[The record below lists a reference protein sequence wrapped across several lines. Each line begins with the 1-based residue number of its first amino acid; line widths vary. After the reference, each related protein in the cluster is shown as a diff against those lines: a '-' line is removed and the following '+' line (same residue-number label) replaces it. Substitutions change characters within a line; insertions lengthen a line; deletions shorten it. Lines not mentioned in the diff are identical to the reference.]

1 MKLPWLASSLILLL
15 LIPHVPRAQCGGT
28 CPSGAL
34 TTLPSGTSAP
44 LPAAPPYCIAASVVN
59 KTTSYVIDGTLI
71 VQGGHD
77 SLGAVT
83 LARTGAIDVEA
94 GACPG
99 CSPQTAACRPTPTRH
114 RPNLSR

>member
-1 MKLPWLASSLILLL
+1 MKLPWLASRLIPLL

-34 TTLPSGTSAP
+34 TTLPSGTSVTI
-44 LPAAPPYCIAASVVN
+44 PAGTIYCIAASVVN

-71 VQGGHD
+71 VRGGHD
-77 SLGAVT
+77 PLGAVT

-94 GACPG
+94 GAFAQGVCLLLLH
-99 CSPQTAACRPTPTRH
+99 SMY
-114 RPNLSR
+114 